1 MAHRLSRS
9 STSIV
14 KKRCVGN
21 DLYGAST
28 CFPVKNGGEV
38 AKSPPLQPRALS
50 WASCTR
56 VLYVFSLGQI
66 YIRVCVHVWFVP
78 TFFISSSIATS
89 YTIHLPC
96 QNTGSFVGADP
107 FFLRHSYSTPCA
119 RIRRTNDV
127 SRFFTQS
134 TPYSSLNIR
143 TLYDSD
149 DERSS
154 ACWTRKN
161 CILVPFLICMSS
173 VTRSNTHAKIST
185 CIALIFNAFTDEYRL
200 LRTFL
205 GLRVLVTGGRIIHI
219 RYLSKL
225 SCVTPTSTMSHR
237 ILRTKYVPKSSRVEV
252 GSMLH

>member
-1 MAHRLSRS
+1 MF
-9 STSIV
+9 V
-14 KKRCVGN
+14 V
-21 DLYGAST
+21 
-28 CFPVKNGGEV
+28 
-38 AKSPPLQPRALS
+38 
-50 WASCTR
+50 
-56 VLYVFSLGQI
+56 
-66 YIRVCVHVWFVP
+66 VP
-78 TFFISSSIATS
+78 TFCITSSIATS

-205 GLRVLVTGGRIIHI
+205 GAT
-219 RYLSKL
+219 
-225 SCVTPTSTMSHR
+225 
-237 ILRTKYVPKSSRVEV
+237 SSRERWTYHTCSLSLKAIVCDTYVNNVTSNTEDQICAEI
-252 GSMLH
+252 

>member
-66 YIRVCVHVWFVP
+66 YIRVCVHVWVVP

-107 FFLRHSYSTPCA
+107 FFFATRTRHHALEYAGQMMSV
-119 RIRRTNDV
+119 D
-127 SRFFTQS
+127 
-134 TPYSSLNIR
+134 
-143 TLYDSD
+143 
-149 DERSS
+149 
-154 ACWTRKN
+154 
-161 CILVPFLICMSS
+161 FLHKVLLIVHWISELCTTVMMN
-173 VTRSNTHAKIST
+173 VHLHVELEKIV
-185 CIALIFNAFTDEYRL
+185 F
-200 LRTFL
+200 
-205 GLRVLVTGGRIIHI
+205 
-219 RYLSKL
+219 
-225 SCVTPTSTMSHR
+225 
-237 ILRTKYVPKSSRVEV
+237 
-252 GSMLH
+252 